1 MSLDDLLYKVH
12 EKTEELYEL
21 AEEIEKQAC
30 KEGIIED
37 IESDLVKLD
46 TLIEGL
52 YKFDKSVNKIYDS
65 VEDEEPDW
73 YHIKLQERLDEG
85 E

>member
-30 KEGIIED
+30 KEDVIDYIEK
-37 IESDLVKLD
+37 DLVMLD

-52 YKFDKSVNKIYDS
+52 DKFNRNIKIYDE
-65 VEDEEPDW
+65 VEDDEPDW

>member
-21 AEEIEKQAC
+21 SEQITDQAI
-30 KEGIIED
+30 KEGVLENIE
-37 IESDLVKLD
+37 EDLVKLD
-46 TLIEGL
+46 ELIDGL
-52 YKFDKSVNKIYDS
+52 DKFNQSIHIYDEP
-65 VEDEEPDW
+65 VDDEPDW